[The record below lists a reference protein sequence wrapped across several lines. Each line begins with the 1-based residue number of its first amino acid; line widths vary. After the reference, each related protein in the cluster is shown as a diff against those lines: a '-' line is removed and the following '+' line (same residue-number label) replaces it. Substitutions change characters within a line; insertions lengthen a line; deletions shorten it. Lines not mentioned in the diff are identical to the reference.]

1 MIVHIFVL
9 SYSSVENIDCKI
21 FDRSDWSR
29 VSNTVLYNRDLQ
41 TMAHKP
47 NVATVCFCMACKN
60 FF

>member
-29 VSNTVLYNRDLQ
+29 VSNTVLYNRDL
-41 TMAHKP
+41 
-47 NVATVCFCMACKN
+47 
-60 FF
+60 